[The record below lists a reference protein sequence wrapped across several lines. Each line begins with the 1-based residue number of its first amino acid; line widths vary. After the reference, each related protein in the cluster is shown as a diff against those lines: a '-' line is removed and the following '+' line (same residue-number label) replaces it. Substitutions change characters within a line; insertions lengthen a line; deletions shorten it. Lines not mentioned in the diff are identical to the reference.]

1 MIMRLHCLLRLT
13 RPALLVAL
21 ISLASVASAA
31 PRDGDR
37 ERWDAMR
44 RAVESG
50 DALPLA
56 QILSKLRGRLGGD
69 VTGIDIEHERGRWVY
84 EFRVIGR
91 DGRVLAVH
99 VDPHSGEIE
108 WIVEK

>member
-1 MIMRLHCLLRLT
+1 MRLHCLLCLT
-13 RPALLVAL
+13 RPALLAAL
-21 ISLASVASAA
+21 ISLASVAFAA
-31 PRDGDR
+31 PREGDR

>member
-1 MIMRLHCLLRLT
+1 MRLKRLLLLT
-13 RPALLVAL
+13 RAMLLIAPIL
-21 ISLASVASAA
+21 LASAVAVSA
-31 PRDGDR
+31 RDDGR

-44 RAVESG
+44 RAVEAG

-69 VTGIDIEHERGRWVY
+69 ITGIDIEHERGRWVY

-99 VDPHSGEIE
+99 VDPQSGEIE